1 MKRVNINEMTQKA
14 TGYEIGSENQDFL
27 IPQLR
32 PSKESCV
39 LELPGGKEVEL
50 PLLEGSEGPK
60 SIDGR

>member
-1 MKRVNINEMTQKA
+1 MTQKA